1 MSAVARAERQWQRE
15 APPLRRNGF
24 PGTMDAIA
32 VDTATSRRTTPA
44 VLVIEGLTRRYGP
57 VAAVDG
63 ISLEAFAGEI
73 VALVGHSGSG
83 KSTLLRLIAGLERPD
98 SGSIAIAGAVVCG
111 NGSFVPPEARGVG
124 MMFQDYA
131 LFPHLSVID
140 NLKFGL
146 ARIAPREA
154 GDRARTALA
163 RIGLAAR
170 AADFPHALSGGEQ
183 QRVALARALLPAPRI
198 LLMDEPFS
206 NLDRR
211 TRDRI
216 RDETTSILRES
227 GTTAILV
234 THDPEDAMR
243 IADRIMLMERG
254 RIARGGSAEELYRQ
268 PGSLLVA
275 RFFADFN
282 EIEGVAKGGRVTT
295 TVGTFPAPGLAD
307 GTAVVVCVRPHDIL
321 LDVADGVAATVAA
334 RAFIG
339 DELVLSLAVAGLVRP
354 LQVHV
359 PIHTSVRLGQQIRVG
374 LSPDDA
380 LVLPAAD

>member
-1 MSAVARAERQWQRE
+1 
-15 APPLRRNGF
+15 
-24 PGTMDAIA
+24 MDAIA
-32 VDTATSRRTTPA
+32 VEQKPIQAARPA
-44 VLVIEGLTRRYGP
+44 VLALEAVTRRYGSL
-57 VAAVDG
+57 AAVDG
-63 ISLEAFAGEI
+63 LSLEISAGEI

-83 KSTLLRLIAGLERPD
+83 KSTLLRLIAGLETPD
-98 SGSIAIAGAVVCG
+98 AGRITIAGRPVAG
-111 NGSFVPPEARGVG
+111 RGRFVPPEARGIG

-146 ARIAPREA
+146 ARVPRGEA
-154 GDRARTALA
+154 HE
-163 RIGLAAR
+163 R
-170 AADFPHALSGGEQ
+170 AAAALKRVGLEGRADDFPHSLSGGEQ
-183 QRVALARALLPAPRI
+183 QRVALARALLPSPAI

-216 RDETTSILRES
+216 RDDTTDILRES
-227 GTTAILV
+227 GAAAILV

-282 EIEGVAKGGRVTT
+282 EIEGVVRGGSVATAL
-295 TVGTFPAPGLAD
+295 GNFAAPGVTD
-307 GTAVVVCVRPHDIL
+307 GTAVVVCVRPHDLRI
-321 LDVADGVAATVAA
+321 DGIGVRARVSG
-334 RAFIG
+334 RAFVG
-339 DELVLSLAVAGLVRP
+339 DELVLSLAVTNLRRP

-359 PIHTSVRLGQQIRVG
+359 PMHTGVRIGQELAVA
-374 LSPDDA
+374 LSPDDV
-380 LVLPAAD
+380 LVLPAND